1 MQQLTGTSSG
11 KNNKSCR
18 IFHHKSNKI
27 GFAFFRFV
35 YNFLH
40 NLQETAKALY
50 YWSYHFAGKPSEGF
64 LSLQC
69 GPWAAGRRGSGEIP
83 AGVAG
88 VRPGKGGEEV

>member
-1 MQQLTGTSSG
+1 MQKLRGTSSG

-18 IFHHKSNKI
+18 IFHHESNKI
-27 GFAFFRFV
+27 DFVVFRLF

-50 YWSYHFAGKPSEGF
+50 YWSYHFARRPSERF
-64 LSLQC
+64 LSSQC
-69 GPWAAGRRGSGEIP
+69 GPWAAGRCGTGEIP

-88 VRPGKGGEEV
+88 VRPGEGGEEV